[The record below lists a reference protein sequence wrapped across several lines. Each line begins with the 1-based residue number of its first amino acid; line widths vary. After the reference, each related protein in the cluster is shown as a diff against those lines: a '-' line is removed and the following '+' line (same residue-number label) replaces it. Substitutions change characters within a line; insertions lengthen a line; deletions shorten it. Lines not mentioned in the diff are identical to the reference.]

1 MRRIATVIAIV
12 LVVAGTTRAGPADSS
27 RALPPELRDVKFE
40 PVLKGKIP
48 PGLRFRDEHGK
59 SVRLGD
65 YFDGRRP
72 VILVLV
78 QYRCPMLCN
87 LVLNGLTESL
97 RDLAGKKGFRIG
109 EQFTV
114 VTVSFDERE
123 TPELAAAKKAAHI
136 EAYGF
141 PGAAEGWH
149 FLTGEKEAIAE
160 LADRCGFEF
169 RYDAKKDQFAHPS
182 GILVLTPEGR
192 ISRYFFGIQYD
203 AMKDLYYGLVE
214 ASQFRIGSP
223 IKDRV
228 ALLFCYSYDPVRGTY
243 QFAVMNVVRLAGLLT
258 VIGLGAFVVVM
269 FRRERRRAA
278 CGFATAKPQAA
289 EGSVEVRL

>member
-1 MRRIATVIAIV
+1 MRHLATVIALLLAV
-12 LVVAGTTRAGPADSS
+12 GTGRTGPAESS

-40 PVLKGKIP
+40 PVLKEQVP
-48 PGLRFRDEHGK
+48 LDLYFRDERGRR
-59 SVRLGD
+59 VRLGD
-65 YFDGRRP
+65 YFGGNRP
-72 VILVLV
+72 VVLVLV

-97 RDLAGKKGFRIG
+97 RDLAAKRSFRVG
-109 EQFTV
+109 EQLRV

-123 TPELAAAKKAAHI
+123 TPDLAAAKKATHI

-149 FLTGEKEAIAE
+149 FLTGEKEEIAK
-160 LADRCGFEF
+160 LAEKCGFAF

-182 GILVLTPEGR
+182 GILILTPEGR
-192 ISRYFFGIQYD
+192 ISRYFFGIQYETR
-203 AMKDLYYGLVE
+203 DLYYGLVE
-214 ASQFRIGSP
+214 ASQFRIGNP

-243 QFAVMNVVRLAGLLT
+243 QFAVMNVVRLAGVVT
-258 VIGLGAFVVVM
+258 VVGLGIFLVVM

-278 CGFATAKPQAA
+278 AKPQAA
-289 EGSVEVRL
+289 QLAGEVHR

>member
-1 MRRIATVIAIV
+1 MRRLATGVAL
-12 LVVAGTTRAGPADSS
+12 LVAVGTARAGPADSS

-40 PVLKGKIP
+40 PVLKEQVP
-48 PGLRFRDEHGK
+48 LRLPFRDEHGQM
-59 SVRLGD
+59 VRLGD
-65 YFDGRRP
+65 YFDGSRP

-97 RDLAGKKGFRIG
+97 RDLAGKRGFRVG

-203 AMKDLYYGLVE
+203 ALKDLYYGLVE
-214 ASQFRIGSP
+214 ASQFRIGSS

-228 ALLFCYSYDPVRGTY
+228 ALLFCYSYYPVRGGY
-243 QFAVMNVVRLAGLLT
+243 QFAIMNVVRLAGLLT
-258 VIGLGAFVVVM
+258 VVGLVTFMIVM
-269 FRRERRRAA
+269 FRRERR
-278 CGFATAKPQAA
+278 
-289 EGSVEVRL
+289 